1 MMALL
6 MALSLAGAPKQHVRG
21 RSDGTKLVRR
31 LIVCAVSSRN
41 QGLQA
46 KHAQSIIGATL
57 KRREGS
63 GRVVAGLEP
72 GLVVISFN
80 VSCTKFSGFEG
91 VRTNPSARRG
101 KSRRQVLGD
110 SQGRRLVYQESRVSV
125 WTRSMRS
132 PAAFCRISLTQGDG
146 GAL

>member
-1 MMALL
+1 M
-6 MALSLAGAPKQHVRG
+6 
-21 RSDGTKLVRR
+21 
-31 LIVCAVSSRN
+31 
-41 QGLQA
+41 
-46 KHAQSIIGATL
+46 GATL

-91 VRTNPSARRG
+91 VRTNPSARRD

-110 SQGRRLVYQESRVSV
+110 SQGRRLVYQESRASV
-125 WTRSMRS
+125 WTRSVRS
-132 PAAFCRISLTQGDG
+132 PAGFCRITSGIGHPFPADLSQKRMKVSQTAYLKTPEGRL
-146 GAL
+146 AKLL